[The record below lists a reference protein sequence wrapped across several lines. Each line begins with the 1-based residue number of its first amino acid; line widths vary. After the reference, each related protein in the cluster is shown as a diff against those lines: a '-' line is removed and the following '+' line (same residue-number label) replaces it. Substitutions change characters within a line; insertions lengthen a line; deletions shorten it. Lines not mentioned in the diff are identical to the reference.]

1 MYDPE
6 PHVRVGET
14 YVPSRKACC
23 CRGLQWDVARVPTG
37 GLEKSRV
44 CGSIGLVGA
53 REGGAEP
60 LVVFW
65 EEVVALEVAVL
76 CSGAGRR

>member
-1 MYDPE
+1 MYHTKL
-6 PHVRVGET
+6 HVRAGEAHF
-14 YVPSRKACC
+14 SLRKARDR
-23 CRGLQWDVARVPTG
+23 RGLFRYFTG
-37 GLEKSRV
+37 ISTSGLAKGRF
-44 CGSIGLVGA
+44 CRSIGLVGA